1 MANPTS
7 FGNCQLCGARV
18 RKAAMAR
25 HLVKCIEASSDG
37 VRGRVV
43 LLRAYQTGSPTYWLH
58 VAARREAKLAEL
70 DRLLRDVWLECCGHL
85 SEFYDRGR
93 ESLNMKTRVDD
104 VLGMVGSQLGYVYD
118 FGSSTELV
126 ISHVA
131 AIEAVAP
138 KKPRV
143 VGRNEAPTWP
153 CEVCD
158 EPATSVCA
166 DCSNDGSGFCCEKHA
181 VEHAC
186 GEEMLLPVVNSPRMG
201 VCGYTGGAA

>member
-1 MANPTS
+1 
-7 FGNCQLCGARV
+7 
-18 RKAAMAR
+18 MAR
-25 HLVKCIEASSDG
+25 HLVKCIDASADG

-43 LLRAYQTGSPTYWLH
+43 LLRAYQNGSPTYWLH

-70 DRLLRDVWLECCGHL
+70 DQLLRDVWLDCCGHS

-93 ESLNMKTRVDD
+93 ESLSMKTRIDD

-143 VGRNEAPTWP
+143 VGRNEAPTWL

-158 EPATSVCA
+158 KPATSVCA
-166 DCSNDGSGFCCEKHA
+166 DCSNDESGFCCEKHA

-186 GEEMLLPVVNSPRMG
+186 GDEMLLPVVNSPRMG
-201 VCGYTGGAA
+201 VCGYTGGAT